1 MQPAQMYDSAA
12 TMYSPDGRIY
22 QVEYARE
29 AVKRGTTAVGMV
41 YQDGILLLVDRRQG
55 SPLVEPNSIEKLF
68 KLDKHIGAASS
79 GLVADARVLV
89 SRARLESQVNRITYG
104 EPIEVSMLVRNLS
117 DLQQAYT
124 QNGGVRPF
132 GTALLIGGMDPSG
145 RFRLFETDP
154 SGAIVAYRATA
165 IGVGRTQVMEFL
177 EGEFRDGLDF
187 RAAMAL
193 GMKGLQR
200 LAEGASPQVKPD
212 AATITK
218 DGWHRL
224 TVDEVEAATRA

>member
-29 AVKRGTTAVGMV
+29 AVKRGTTALGMV
-41 YQDGILLLVDRRQG
+41 YNEGILLLVDRRQA
-55 SPLVEPNSIEKLF
+55 SPLVEPNSVEKLF
-68 KLDKHIGAASS
+68 KLDLHVGAASS

-89 SRARLESQVNRITYG
+89 SRARLEAQVNRITYG

-177 EGEFRDGLDF
+177 ETEFRDGLDF

-200 LAEGASPQVKPD
+200 VAEGNSPQVKPD
-212 AATITK
+212 AATVTK
-218 DGWHRL
+218 DGFRRL
-224 TVDEVEAATRA
+224 TPDEVEAATRA